1 MVSRVCKKKGK
12 VCRPITSKFSSS
24 SPPFFLFQHIM
35 CFKGLYFF
43 ARYLAVIVFSLEQNN
58 LVLLL
63 LVKEGFTPL
72 PSSDCFNTWPTH
84 IERHLFFLF
93 FPTFFSE
100 LPPMKEERGGRRVFA
115 CLLWETGT
123 DRASPQRR
131 PPISQPNPTQSDPDP
146 GVSCLV
152 SSACTRAPDR

>member
-1 MVSRVCKKKGK
+1 MRVARVQEEGEGL
-12 VCRPITSKFSSS
+12 PPNNLQILPL
-24 SPPFFLFQHIM
+24 SPPLFLFQYIM

-84 IERHLFFLF
+84 IERHLFFF
-93 FPTFFSE
+93 FFLTFS
-100 LPPMKEERGGRRVFA
+100 
-115 CLLWETGT
+115 
-123 DRASPQRR
+123 ASCR
-131 PPISQPNPTQSDPDP
+131 
-146 GVSCLV
+146 
-152 SSACTRAPDR
+152 